1 MLKYKVLAS
10 NLRIPFE
17 EYQNKRCILYVN
29 KRIQFTTFRLHDR
42 QLYDS
47 FEVSNVTLQYN
58 KTFVDLEKGPF
69 SCKRVR
75 LKRLIFLP
83 RIKSKENHKTA
94 NPTDIH

>member
-1 MLKYKVLAS
+1 MIIKSVGCTAPCYISL
-10 NLRIPFE
+10 
-17 EYQNKRCILYVN
+17 
-29 KRIQFTTFRLHDR
+29 
-42 QLYDS
+42 
-47 FEVSNVTLQYN
+47 SNVTLQYN